1 MELKNIISE
10 TLNEI
15 EKMAKTIDNGFNTAQ
30 KTPSFFKTPPHL
42 QNTPNPKN
50 ANAPL
55 ESKNAAKIETQE
67 KITEEKEEEL
77 KEIITEEIVQEK
89 ITEEKE
95 EELKEIITEEIVQEK
110 ITEEKEEES
119 KEIITE
125 EITPKTPTQE
135 TPTQV
140 LIPNERVFLKGL
152 LERTLV
158 LFKGM
163 QALEEK
169 EVLKRLDLVARFLQ
183 YQLSVLEKRLES
195 LERENT
201 E

>member
-15 EKMAKTIDNGFNTAQ
+15 EKMAKTIDDGFDRVQ

-50 ANAPL
+50 ANTPL
-55 ESKNAAKIETQE
+55 EPKNAAKIETQE
-67 KITEEKEEEL
+67 KITEEKEEEMP
-77 KEIITEEIVQEK
+77 EIITEEIA
-89 ITEEKE
+89 
-95 EELKEIITEEIVQEK
+95 
-110 ITEEKEEES
+110 
-119 KEIITE
+119 
-125 EITPKTPTQE
+125 QE
-135 TPTQV
+135 TPTQA
-140 LIPNERVFLKGL
+140 LIPDERVFLKGL

-169 EVLKRLDLVARFLQ
+169 EAMKRLDLVARFLQ
-183 YQLSVLEKRLES
+183 YQLSALEKRLES

>member
-1 MELKNIISE
+1 
-10 TLNEI
+10 T
-15 EKMAKTIDNGFNTAQ
+15 
-30 KTPSFFKTPPHL
+30 
-42 QNTPNPKN
+42 
-50 ANAPL
+50 
-55 ESKNAAKIETQE
+55 
-67 KITEEKEEEL
+67 
-77 KEIITEEIVQEK
+77 
-89 ITEEKE
+89 
-95 EELKEIITEEIVQEK
+95 QEK

>member
-15 EKMAKTIDNGFNTAQ
+15 EKMAKTIDNNFDAAQ
-30 KTPSFFKTPPHL
+30 KTPSFFKTPPNL

-50 ANAPL
+50 ANTPL
-55 ESKNAAKIETQE
+55 EPKNAAKIETQE
-67 KITEEKEEEL
+67 KITEEN
-77 KEIITEEIVQEK
+77 
-89 ITEEKE
+89 TEEKE
-95 EELKEIITEEIVQEK
+95 EEA
-110 ITEEKEEES
+110 

-125 EITPKTPTQE
+125 EITPQTPK
-135 TPTQV
+135 QV
-140 LIPNERVFLKGL
+140 PISNERVFLKSL

-158 LFKGM
+158 LFQGM
-163 QALEEK
+163 QALEEEK
-169 EVLKRLDLVARFLQ
+169 ALERLDLVARFLQ

>member
-15 EKMAKTIDNGFNTAQ
+15 EKMAKTIDDGFNTAQ
-30 KTPSFFKTPPHL
+30 KTPSFFKTPPYL
-42 QNTPNPKN
+42 QNAKN
-50 ANAPL
+50 AETPPMSNTEP
-55 ESKNAAKIETQE
+55 KNAAKIETQE
-67 KITEEKEEEL
+67 KITEEKEEETP
-77 KEIITEEIVQEK
+77 EIITEEIA
-89 ITEEKE
+89 
-95 EELKEIITEEIVQEK
+95 
-110 ITEEKEEES
+110 
-119 KEIITE
+119 
-125 EITPKTPTQE
+125 QE

-140 LIPNERVFLKGL
+140 LISNERVFLKNL

-169 EVLKRLDLVARFLQ
+169 EAMKRLDLVARFLQ

>member
-15 EKMAKTIDNGFNTAQ
+15 EKMAKTIDDGFDRAQ

-42 QNTPNPKN
+42 QNTPNSQN
-50 ANAPL
+50 ANTPL
-55 ESKNAAKIETQE
+55 EPKNAAKIETQE
-67 KITEEKEEEL
+67 KITEEKEEES
-77 KEIITEEIVQEK
+77 KEVITEEIAQENPM
-89 ITEEKE
+89 
-95 EELKEIITEEIVQEK
+95 QA
-110 ITEEKEEES
+110 
-119 KEIITE
+119 
-125 EITPKTPTQE
+125 P
-135 TPTQV
+135 
-140 LIPNERVFLKGL
+140 IPNERVFLKGL

-169 EVLKRLDLVARFLQ
+169 EALKRLDLVARFLQ
-183 YQLSVLEKRLES
+183 YQLSALEKRLES

>member
-15 EKMAKTIDNGFNTAQ
+15 EKMAKTIDNNFDAVQ
-30 KTPSFFKTPPHL
+30 KTPSFFKTPPNL

-50 ANAPL
+50 ANTPL
-55 ESKNAAKIETQE
+55 EPKNAAKIETQE
-67 KITEEKEEEL
+67 KIAEEKEEAQG
-77 KEIITEEIVQEK
+77 III
-89 ITEEKE
+89 
-95 EELKEIITEEIVQEK
+95 
-110 ITEEKEEES
+110 
-119 KEIITE
+119 E
-125 EITPKTPTQE
+125 EITPE
-135 TPTQV
+135 TPKQAP
-140 LIPNERVFLKGL
+140 IPNERVFLKGL

-169 EVLKRLDLVARFLQ
+169 EAMKRLDLVARFLQ
-183 YQLSVLEKRLES
+183 YQLSTLEKRLES
-195 LERENT
+195 LEQENT

>member
-10 TLNEI
+10 TLSEI
-15 EKMAKTIDNGFNTAQ
+15 EKMAKTIDNNFDAAQ

-50 ANAPL
+50 ANTPL
-55 ESKNAAKIETQE
+55 EPKNAAKIETQE
-67 KITEEKEEEL
+67 KITEEKEEEA
-77 KEIITEEIVQEK
+77 Q
-89 ITEEKE
+89 
-95 EELKEIITEEIVQEK
+95 
-110 ITEEKEEES
+110 
-119 KEIITE
+119 EIITE
-125 EITPKTPTQE
+125 EITPKN
-135 TPTQV
+135 PTQV
-140 LIPNERVFLKGL
+140 LISNERVFLKSL

-158 LFKGM
+158 LLKGM
-163 QALEEK
+163 QALEEEK
-169 EVLKRLDLVARFLQ
+169 ALERLDLVARFLQ

>member
-15 EKMAKTIDNGFNTAQ
+15 EKMAKTIDDGFNMAQ

-55 ESKNAAKIETQE
+55 EPKNAAKIET
-67 KITEEKEEEL
+67 
-77 KEIITEEIVQEK
+77 
-89 ITEEKE
+89 
-95 EELKEIITEEIVQEK
+95 QEK

-125 EITPKTPTQE
+125 EITQKTPTQE
-135 TPTQV
+135 NPTQA

-169 EVLKRLDLVARFLQ
+169 EALKRLDLVERFLQ
-183 YQLSVLEKRLES
+183 YQLSALEKRLES

>member
-15 EKMAKTIDNGFNTAQ
+15 EKMAKTIDNNFDAVQ
-30 KTPSFFKTPPHL
+30 KTPSFFKMPPYL
-42 QNTPNPKN
+42 QNTPNPQN
-50 ANAPL
+50 TPL
-55 ESKNAAKIETQE
+55 EPKNAAKIETQE
-67 KITEEKEEEL
+67 KITEENTEEKEEEVP
-77 KEIITEEIVQEK
+77 EIITEEIA
-89 ITEEKE
+89 
-95 EELKEIITEEIVQEK
+95 
-110 ITEEKEEES
+110 
-119 KEIITE
+119 
-125 EITPKTPTQE
+125 QE

-140 LIPNERVFLKGL
+140 LIPNERVFLKSL

-158 LFKGM
+158 LLKGM

-169 EVLKRLDLVARFLQ
+169 EALKRLDLVARFLQ

-195 LERENT
+195 LEREDT

>member
-1 MELKNIISE
+1 MAGRMELKNIISE

-15 EKMAKTIDNGFNTAQ
+15 EKMAKTIDDGFNTVQ

-67 KITEEKEEEL
+67 KITEEKEEE
-77 KEIITEEIVQEK
+77 
-89 ITEEKE
+89 
-95 EELKEIITEEIVQEK
+95 
-110 ITEEKEEES
+110 S

-125 EITPKTPTQE
+125 EITQETPTQE
-135 TPTQV
+135 NPTQV

-169 EVLKRLDLVARFLQ
+169 EALKRLDLVARFLQ
-183 YQLSVLEKRLES
+183 YQLSALEKRLES

>member
-15 EKMAKTIDNGFNTAQ
+15 EKMAKTIDDGFDRVQ

-55 ESKNAAKIETQE
+55 EPKNAAKIET
-67 KITEEKEEEL
+67 
-77 KEIITEEIVQEK
+77 
-89 ITEEKE
+89 
-95 EELKEIITEEIVQEK
+95 QEK

-135 TPTQV
+135 TPTQA
-140 LIPNERVFLKGL
+140 LIPNERVFLKNL

-169 EVLKRLDLVARFLQ
+169 EALKRLDLVARFLQ
-183 YQLSVLEKRLES
+183 YQLSTLEKRLEA

>member
-1 MELKNIISE
+1 MAGRMELKNIISE

-15 EKMAKTIDNGFNTAQ
+15 EKMAKTIDDGFNTAQ

-42 QNTPNPKN
+42 QNTPKN
-50 ANAPL
+50 ANTPL

-67 KITEEKEEEL
+67 KITEEKEEEAL
-77 KEIITEEIVQEK
+77 EIITEEIVQE
-89 ITEEKE
+89 TP
-95 EELKEIITEEIVQEK
+95 VQA
-110 ITEEKEEES
+110 
-119 KEIITE
+119 
-125 EITPKTPTQE
+125 
-135 TPTQV
+135 
-140 LIPNERVFLKGL
+140 LIPNERVFLKNL

-169 EVLKRLDLVARFLQ
+169 EAMKRLDLVARFLQ

-195 LERENT
+195 LEKENT

>member
-15 EKMAKTIDNGFNTAQ
+15 EKMAKTIDNNFDAVQ
-30 KTPSFFKTPPHL
+30 KTPSFFKTPPYL
-42 QNTPNPKN
+42 QNTP
-50 ANAPL
+50 L
-55 ESKNAAKIETQE
+55 EPKNAAKIETQE
-67 KITEEKEEEL
+67 KITEEN
-77 KEIITEEIVQEK
+77 
-89 ITEEKE
+89 TEEKE
-95 EELKEIITEEIVQEK
+95 EAQ
-110 ITEEKEEES
+110 
-119 KEIITE
+119 EIITE
-125 EITPKTPTQE
+125 EITQENPTQA
-135 TPTQV
+135 P
-140 LIPNERVFLKGL
+140 IPNERVFLKNL

-158 LFKGM
+158 LLKGM

-169 EVLKRLDLVARFLQ
+169 EAMKRLDLVARFLQ

>member
-1 MELKNIISE
+1 MAGRMELKNIISE

-15 EKMAKTIDNGFNTAQ
+15 EKMAKTIDNNFDAVQ
-30 KTPSFFKTPPHL
+30 KTPSFFKTPPNL

-50 ANAPL
+50 ANTPL
-55 ESKNAAKIETQE
+55 EPKNAAKIETQE
-67 KITEEKEEEL
+67 KITEEKEEEAL
-77 KEIITEEIVQEK
+77 EIITEETAQEN
-89 ITEEKE
+89 
-95 EELKEIITEEIVQEK
+95 
-110 ITEEKEEES
+110 
-119 KEIITE
+119 
-125 EITPKTPTQE
+125 PTQA
-135 TPTQV
+135 P
-140 LIPNERVFLKGL
+140 IPNERVFLKGL

-158 LFKGM
+158 LFKSM

-169 EVLKRLDLVARFLQ
+169 DALKRLDLVARFLQ

>member
-15 EKMAKTIDNGFNTAQ
+15 EKMAKTIDNNFDATQ
-30 KTPSFFKTPPHL
+30 KTPSFFKTPHHL

-50 ANAPL
+50 ANTPL
-55 ESKNAAKIETQE
+55 EPKNAAKIETQE
-67 KITEEKEEEL
+67 KITEEN
-77 KEIITEEIVQEK
+77 
-89 ITEEKE
+89 TEEKE
-95 EELKEIITEEIVQEK
+95 EEVP
-110 ITEEKEEES
+110 
-119 KEIITE
+119 EIITE
-125 EITPKTPTQE
+125 EITPQTPKQA
-135 TPTQV
+135 P
-140 LIPNERVFLKGL
+140 IPNERVFLKSL

-158 LFKGM
+158 LLKGM

-169 EVLKRLDLVARFLQ
+169 DALKRLDLVARFLQ

-195 LERENT
+195 LEREDT

>member
-15 EKMAKTIDNGFNTAQ
+15 EKMAQTIDDGVAQ
-30 KTPSFFKTPPHL
+30 KTPSFFKTPFHL
-42 QNTPNPKN
+42 QNTPKN

-55 ESKNAAKIETQE
+55 EPKNTAKIETQE
-67 KITEEKEEEL
+67 KITEEKEEA
-77 KEIITEEIVQEK
+77 KEIITEEIA
-89 ITEEKE
+89 
-95 EELKEIITEEIVQEK
+95 
-110 ITEEKEEES
+110 
-119 KEIITE
+119 
-125 EITPKTPTQE
+125 QE
-135 TPTQV
+135 TPTQAP
-140 LIPNERVFLKGL
+140 IPNERVFLKNL

-169 EVLKRLDLVARFLQ
+169 EALKRLDLVARFLQ
-183 YQLSVLEKRLES
+183 YQLSALEKRLES

>member
-15 EKMAKTIDNGFNTAQ
+15 EKMAKTIDDGFNTAQ
-30 KTPSFFKTPPHL
+30 KTPSFFKTPPYL
-42 QNTPNPKN
+42 QNAKN
-50 ANAPL
+50 AETPPMSNTEP
-55 ESKNAAKIETQE
+55 KNAAKIETQE
-67 KITEEKEEEL
+67 KITEEKEEA
-77 KEIITEEIVQEK
+77 Q
-89 ITEEKE
+89 
-95 EELKEIITEEIVQEK
+95 
-110 ITEEKEEES
+110 
-119 KEIITE
+119 EIITE
-125 EITPKTPTQE
+125 EITPKNPTQA
-135 TPTQV
+135 P
-140 LIPNERVFLKGL
+140 IPNERVFLKNL

-158 LFKGM
+158 LLKGM

-169 EVLKRLDLVARFLQ
+169 EAMKRLDLVARFLQ

>member
-1 MELKNIISE
+1 MAGRMELKNIISE
-10 TLNEI
+10 TLSEI

-67 KITEEKEEEL
+67 KITEEKEEES
-77 KEIITEEIVQEK
+77 KEIITEEIVQEN
-89 ITEEKE
+89 
-95 EELKEIITEEIVQEK
+95 
-110 ITEEKEEES
+110 
-119 KEIITE
+119 
-125 EITPKTPTQE
+125 PTQA
-135 TPTQV
+135 
-140 LIPNERVFLKGL
+140 LISDERVFLKGL

-169 EVLKRLDLVARFLQ
+169 EALKRLDLVARFLQ
-183 YQLSVLEKRLES
+183 YQLSALEKRLES

>member
-15 EKMAKTIDNGFNTAQ
+15 EKMAKTIDNNFDAAQ
-30 KTPSFFKTPPHL
+30 KTPSFFKTPPYL
-42 QNTPNPKN
+42 QNAKN
-50 ANAPL
+50 AETPPISNTEP
-55 ESKNAAKIETQE
+55 KNAAKIETQE
-67 KITEEKEEEL
+67 KITEEKEEA
-77 KEIITEEIVQEK
+77 Q
-89 ITEEKE
+89 
-95 EELKEIITEEIVQEK
+95 
-110 ITEEKEEES
+110 
-119 KEIITE
+119 EIITE
-125 EITPKTPTQE
+125 EITPKNPTQA
-135 TPTQV
+135 P
-140 LIPNERVFLKGL
+140 IPNERVFLKNL

-169 EVLKRLDLVARFLQ
+169 EAMKRLDLVVRFLQ

>member
-15 EKMAKTIDNGFNTAQ
+15 EKMAKTIDDGFNTAQ
-30 KTPSFFKTPPHL
+30 KTPSFFKTPPNL
-42 QNTPNPKN
+42 QSTPNPKN
-50 ANAPL
+50 ANTPL
-55 ESKNAAKIETQE
+55 ELKNAAKIETQE
-67 KITEEKEEEL
+67 KIAEEKEEEVP
-77 KEIITEEIVQEK
+77 EIII
-89 ITEEKE
+89 
-95 EELKEIITEEIVQEK
+95 
-110 ITEEKEEES
+110 
-119 KEIITE
+119 E
-125 EITPKTPTQE
+125 EITQENPTQA
-135 TPTQV
+135 P
-140 LIPNERVFLKGL
+140 ISNERVFLKNL

-158 LFKGM
+158 LFQGM

-169 EVLKRLDLVARFLQ
+169 EAMKRLDLVVRFLQ

>member
-1 MELKNIISE
+1 MAGRMELKNIISE

-15 EKMAKTIDNGFNTAQ
+15 EKMAKTIDDGFNTAQ
-30 KTPSFFKTPPHL
+30 KTPSFFKTPPYL
-42 QNTPNPKN
+42 QNAKN
-50 ANAPL
+50 AETPPMSNTEP
-55 ESKNAAKIETQE
+55 KNAAKIETQE
-67 KITEEKEEEL
+67 KITEEKEEEETP
-77 KEIITEEIVQEK
+77 EIITEEIA
-89 ITEEKE
+89 
-95 EELKEIITEEIVQEK
+95 
-110 ITEEKEEES
+110 
-119 KEIITE
+119 
-125 EITPKTPTQE
+125 QE
-135 TPTQV
+135 TPTQAP
-140 LIPNERVFLKGL
+140 ISNERVFLKNL

-169 EVLKRLDLVARFLQ
+169 EAMKRLDLVVRFLQ

>member
-55 ESKNAAKIETQE
+55 EPKNAAKIETQE

-77 KEIITEEIVQEK
+77 KEIIT
-89 ITEEKE
+89 
-95 EELKEIITEEIVQEK
+95 KEI
-110 ITEEKEEES
+110 
-119 KEIITE
+119 
-125 EITPKTPTQE
+125 TQE
-135 TPTQV
+135 TPTQA
-140 LIPNERVFLKGL
+140 LIPNERIFLKNL

-169 EVLKRLDLVARFLQ
+169 EALKRLDLVARFLQ

>member
-15 EKMAKTIDNGFNTAQ
+15 EKMAKTIDDGFDRVQ

-50 ANAPL
+50 ANTPL
-55 ESKNAAKIETQE
+55 ESKNATKIETQE
-67 KITEEKEEEL
+67 KITEEKEEEAP
-77 KEIITEEIVQEK
+77 
-89 ITEEKE
+89 
-95 EELKEIITEEIVQEK
+95 
-110 ITEEKEEES
+110 
-119 KEIITE
+119 EIITE
-125 EITPKTPTQE
+125 EITQE
-135 TPTQV
+135 TPTQA

-169 EVLKRLDLVARFLQ
+169 EALKRLDLVERFLQ
-183 YQLSVLEKRLES
+183 YQLSTLEKRLES

>member
-15 EKMAKTIDNGFNTAQ
+15 EKMAKTIDDGFNTAQ

-55 ESKNAAKIETQE
+55 ESKNATKIETQE

-77 KEIITEEIVQEK
+77 KEIITEEI
-89 ITEEKE
+89 
-95 EELKEIITEEIVQEK
+95 
-110 ITEEKEEES
+110 
-119 KEIITE
+119 
-125 EITPKTPTQE
+125 TPKTPTQE
-135 TPTQV
+135 TPTQA

-169 EVLKRLDLVARFLQ
+169 EALKRLDLVERFLQ
-183 YQLSVLEKRLES
+183 YQLSALEKRLES

-201 E
+201 G

>member
-1 MELKNIISE
+1 MAGRMELKNIISE

-15 EKMAKTIDNGFNTAQ
+15 EKMAQTIDDGVAQ

-42 QNTPNPKN
+42 QNTPKN

-55 ESKNAAKIETQE
+55 EPKNAAKIETQE
-67 KITEEKEEEL
+67 KITEENTEEKEEEA
-77 KEIITEEIVQEK
+77 KEIITEE
-89 ITEEKE
+89 T
-95 EELKEIITEEIVQEK
+95 
-110 ITEEKEEES
+110 
-119 KEIITE
+119 
-125 EITPKTPTQE
+125 TPKTPTQA
-135 TPTQV
+135 P
-140 LIPNERVFLKGL
+140 IPNERVFLKNL

-169 EVLKRLDLVARFLQ
+169 EAMKRLDLVARFLQ
-183 YQLSVLEKRLES
+183 YQLSALEKRLES
-195 LERENT
+195 LERENA

>member
-10 TLNEI
+10 TLSEI
-15 EKMAKTIDNGFNTAQ
+15 EKMAKTIDDGFNTAQ
-30 KTPSFFKTPPHL
+30 KTPSHL

-50 ANAPL
+50 ANTPL
-55 ESKNAAKIETQE
+55 EPKNAAKIETQE
-67 KITEEKEEEL
+67 KITEENTEEKEEVP
-77 KEIITEEIVQEK
+77 EIITEEIA
-89 ITEEKE
+89 
-95 EELKEIITEEIVQEK
+95 
-110 ITEEKEEES
+110 
-119 KEIITE
+119 
-125 EITPKTPTQE
+125 QE
-135 TPTQV
+135 TPTQA

-163 QALEEK
+163 QALNEK

-195 LERENT
+195 LEREDT

>member
-1 MELKNIISE
+1 MAGRMELKNIISE

-15 EKMAKTIDNGFNTAQ
+15 EKMAKTIDNNFDAAQ
-30 KTPSFFKTPPHL
+30 KTPSFFKTPPYL
-42 QNTPNPKN
+42 QNAKN
-50 ANAPL
+50 AETPPMSNTEP
-55 ESKNAAKIETQE
+55 KNAAKIETQE
-67 KITEEKEEEL
+67 KITEEN
-77 KEIITEEIVQEK
+77 
-89 ITEEKE
+89 TEEKE
-95 EELKEIITEEIVQEK
+95 EMPEIIIEEIV
-110 ITEEKEEES
+110 
-119 KEIITE
+119 
-125 EITPKTPTQE
+125 QE

-140 LIPNERVFLKGL
+140 LIPNERVFLKNL

-163 QALEEK
+163 QALEEEK
-169 EVLKRLDLVARFLQ
+169 ALERLDLVARFLQ

>member
-1 MELKNIISE
+1 MAGRMELKNIISE

-15 EKMAKTIDNGFNTAQ
+15 EKMAKTIDDGFDTAQ

-42 QNTPNPKN
+42 QNTPKN
-50 ANAPL
+50 ANTPL
-55 ESKNAAKIETQE
+55 ESKNATKIET
-67 KITEEKEEEL
+67 
-77 KEIITEEIVQEK
+77 
-89 ITEEKE
+89 
-95 EELKEIITEEIVQEK
+95 QEK

-125 EITPKTPTQE
+125 ETTQE
-135 TPTQV
+135 TPKEA

-169 EVLKRLDLVARFLQ
+169 EALKRLDLVARFLQ

>member
-30 KTPSFFKTPPHL
+30 KTLSFFKTPPNL

-50 ANAPL
+50 ANTPL

-67 KITEEKEEEL
+67 KITEENTEEKEEETP
-77 KEIITEEIVQEK
+77 EIITEEIA
-89 ITEEKE
+89 
-95 EELKEIITEEIVQEK
+95 
-110 ITEEKEEES
+110 
-119 KEIITE
+119 
-125 EITPKTPTQE
+125 QE

-140 LIPNERVFLKGL
+140 LIPNERVFLKNL

-158 LFKGM
+158 LFQGM

-169 EVLKRLDLVARFLQ
+169 EAMKRLDLVARFLQ

>member
-15 EKMAKTIDNGFNTAQ
+15 EKMAKTIDDGFNTAQ
-30 KTPSFFKTPPHL
+30 KTPSFFKTPPNL

-50 ANAPL
+50 ANTPL
-55 ESKNAAKIETQE
+55 ESKNATKIETQE
-67 KITEEKEEEL
+67 KITEEN
-77 KEIITEEIVQEK
+77 
-89 ITEEKE
+89 TEEKE
-95 EELKEIITEEIVQEK
+95 EETPEIII
-110 ITEEKEEES
+110 
-119 KEIITE
+119 E
-125 EITPKTPTQE
+125 EITPQTPKQA
-135 TPTQV
+135 
-140 LIPNERVFLKGL
+140 LIPNERVFLKNL

-169 EVLKRLDLVARFLQ
+169 DALKRLDLVARFLQ

>member
-15 EKMAKTIDNGFNTAQ
+15 EKMAKTIDNNFDAAQ
-30 KTPSFFKTPPHL
+30 KTPSFFKTPPYL
-42 QNTPNPKN
+42 QNAKNAETPPMSNTEPKN
-50 ANAPL
+50 TT
-55 ESKNAAKIETQE
+55 KIETQE
-67 KITEEKEEEL
+67 KITEEN
-77 KEIITEEIVQEK
+77 
-89 ITEEKE
+89 TEEKE
-95 EELKEIITEEIVQEK
+95 EEAP
-110 ITEEKEEES
+110 
-119 KEIITE
+119 EIITE
-125 EITPKTPTQE
+125 EITPKNPTQA
-135 TPTQV
+135 P
-140 LIPNERVFLKGL
+140 ISNERVFLKNL

-169 EVLKRLDLVARFLQ
+169 EALKRLDLVARFLQ

>member
-1 MELKNIISE
+1 MAGRMELKNIISE

-55 ESKNAAKIETQE
+55 EPKNATKIETQE
-67 KITEEKEEEL
+67 KITEEKEEEAP
-77 KEIITEEIVQEK
+77 
-89 ITEEKE
+89 
-95 EELKEIITEEIVQEK
+95 
-110 ITEEKEEES
+110 
-119 KEIITE
+119 EIITE
-125 EITPKTPTQE
+125 EITQENPKQAP
-135 TPTQV
+135 
-140 LIPNERVFLKGL
+140 IPNERIFLKGL

-169 EVLKRLDLVARFLQ
+169 EALKRLDLVARFLQ